1 MILAGLVIVL
11 VLKPLIVMST
21 LGILGYTK
29 RVSFKTA
36 TMLTHVSEFSII
48 FVILGERQG
57 LIQQSAVTILTFIA
71 IISIAI
77 STYVVT
83 YNDKVYDY
91 LEKYLDL
98 FERRQT
104 QADTAPEAHY
114 ELVLFGYQRGGHE
127 FVNLFKKLKKKY
139 VVIDYDPEVV
149 ETMENRKV
157 NYLYGD
163 AADEELLEEAGVQ
176 HAKLIV
182 STIPDGDVSA
192 FMLKYVES
200 KNPKAILILHADDP
214 LEAAKFYESG
224 ASYVILP
231 HYIGS
236 EQVSA
241 FIGKSGLNKTLFRK
255 QRIKHLEYLEK
266 HYGALEKLSQIQE
279 KKLGRTIVKGVTALT
294 TKI

>member
-11 VLKPLIVMST
+11 LIKPLIVMSS
-21 LGILGYTK
+21 LGFLGYTK

-36 TMLTHVSEFSII
+36 SMLTHVSEFSII

-57 LIQQSAVTILTFIA
+57 LIQSNVVTILTFIA

-77 STYVVT
+77 STYLVT

-91 LEKYLDL
+91 LEKYLEM
-98 FERRQT
+98 FERRKT
-104 QADTAPEAHY
+104 QSETVPEQHY

-139 VVIDYDPEVV
+139 VVIDYDPDVV
-149 ETMENRKV
+149 DTMDNRKV
-157 NYLYGD
+157 NYVYGD
-163 AADEELLEEAGVQ
+163 ATDEELLEEAGVQ
-176 HAKLIV
+176 HAKLVV
-182 STIPDGDVSA
+182 STIPDFDVNA
-192 FMLKYVES
+192 FLLKYMED
-200 KNPKAILILHADDP
+200 KNPKAVLILHADDP
-214 LEAAKFYESG
+214 FEAAKFYEAG

-241 FIGKSGLNKTLFRK
+241 FIGKSGLSKDVFRK

-266 HYGALEKLSQIQE
+266 HYGALEKLNQIHE
-279 KKLGRTIVKGVTALT
+279 RKLGRTIVRGVTALT